1 MIKIAL
7 NLDSYQLSRLLDC
20 LEDQRDGVRSGSISG
35 YANTREDE
43 LNDIDEL
50 IRIVEQAHEEI
61 TKVT

>member
-1 MIKIAL
+1 MLKIAL

-20 LEDQRDGVRSGSISG
+20 LENQRDGVQSGTISG

-50 IRIVEQAHEEI
+50 IKLVEDAHETI
-61 TKVT
+61 TKVE